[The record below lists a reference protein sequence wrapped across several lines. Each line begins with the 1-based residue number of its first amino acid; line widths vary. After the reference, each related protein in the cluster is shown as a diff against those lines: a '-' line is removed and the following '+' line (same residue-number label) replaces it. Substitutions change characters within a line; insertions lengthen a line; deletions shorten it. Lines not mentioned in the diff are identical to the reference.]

1 MAKKPRP
8 RPISRDMDAISAAL
22 SGLNAAET
30 KLDQTAKRL
39 SRIGAADG
47 VPADSVDLAAEMV
60 NLVTAN
66 LQFEANLKSLETGN
80 EMVKHTIDILG

>member
-1 MAKKPRP
+1 
-8 RPISRDMDAISAAL
+8 MDAISAAL

-39 SRIGAADG
+39 SQIGAVDS
-47 VPADSVDLAAEMV
+47 VPTDSVDLASEMV
-60 NLVTAN
+60 NLITAK

-80 EMVKHTIDILG
+80 EMAKHTIDILG